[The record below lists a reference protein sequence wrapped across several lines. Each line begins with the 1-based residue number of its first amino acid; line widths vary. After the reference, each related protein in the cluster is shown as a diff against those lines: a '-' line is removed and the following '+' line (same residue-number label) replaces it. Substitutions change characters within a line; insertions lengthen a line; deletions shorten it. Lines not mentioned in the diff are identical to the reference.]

1 MWQLVARV
9 LGEFSIQEKG
19 NFCGKAKGG
28 PSSSHS
34 CLADGPQVQT
44 LLILD
49 GRPRPLK
56 WRGAPP
62 KNWYVHEPSHELQIR
77 NLQRSLNSEF
87 RHRRHARSLTPR
99 RARSCARAAR
109 SSGGHTTSTITHTC
123 RPIFWCAIKRRR
135 DDSAAPRLCSRVAAR
150 ARAKR
155 PGQPY
160 RRGGC
165 SSGAPSATQM

>member
-1 MWQLVARV
+1 MAA
-9 LGEFSIQEKG
+9 
-19 NFCGKAKGG
+19 CGKGIGGIFYTRKGKFLWQGQGG
-28 PSSSHS
+28 PLFLS

-87 RHRRHARSLTPR
+87 RHARSLTPR